1 MNYRKVV
8 NFRKQTKSKILLLRL
23 LNKLR
28 IRKYNIDFNLYLD
41 QNQYF
46 NNHYYNWNDKRYF
59 FIRHLLDATDINQ
72 FKVLEVS
79 GGHANLGKKFFDL
92 GCDVTVTEGRAEHV
106 NYINMLYP
114 GIKTEI
120 INLEN
125 SMPALPKFNLVLH
138 FGVLYHLSDP
148 LEHLKDFL
156 LKQDFDHLF
165 LETEVSNHPD
175 KNFVFKIKE
184 FGYDQSLST
193 IGGRPTSSGIETI
206 LRDLSLV
213 WKRHDNVNL
222 DSFPHNYSWQESGM
236 LETYRPGMR
245 RFYHVK
251 KIS

>member
-1 MNYRKVV
+1 
-8 NFRKQTKSKILLLRL
+8 
-23 LNKLR
+23 
-28 IRKYNIDFNLYLD
+28 
-41 QNQYF
+41 
-46 NNHYYNWNDKRYF
+46 
-59 FIRHLLDATDINQ
+59 
-72 FKVLEVS
+72 
-79 GGHANLGKKFFDL
+79 
-92 GCDVTVTEGRAEHV
+92 
-106 NYINMLYP
+106 MLYP

-120 INLEN
+120 VNLEN

-148 LEHLKDFL
+148 LKHLKDFL

-193 IGGRPTSSGIETI
+193 IGGRPSSSGIESV

-222 DSFPHNYSWQESGM
+222 DSFPHKYSWQESEM

-245 RFYHVK
+245 RFYHVQKFPK
-251 KIS
+251 KESV